1 MIKRPAKTNI
11 DHTGQDQ
18 PARVNSLFQQGS
30 SVLVG
35 FTTLTPRPGKIFSR
49 ILMPWPTT
57 RYAGQLQPKTGR
69 LPILLLFI
77 SILAGPNPLV
87 AQQQDNQTKPN
98 QSTWTSQRSV
108 AEQNLAAKEY
118 DQAITRYQSVSQE
131 VLSPKDQYNLG
142 IALYREGDFDSAKAA
157 FLKASGSVNR
167 ELAADARFNLA
178 NACYSEALEI
188 VEQPASSGDAATTN
202 PLQSLQFAITNYRS
216 ALQLRPSDQD
226 ARYNLELAAKLL
238 QQLKEQEQEQEQEQ
252 DQPSQD
258 QESEQ
263 DQSEETNSDS
273 ETDQENSEAD
283 SNPSD
288 SQEQQPSGESRDPAD
303 SSEDPGSSENAD
315 TEDADPSEAA
325 SENNSESQSKQP
337 EDTSQQSPESS
348 NSDGSQTNNQQGE
361 DSPSPAQTDGTED
374 QDATDP
380 ADENS
385 DQTPEKSQAGN
396 QPTAEDAGQGKADDD
411 AMPESPDLGELSSD
425 NAPTSDTESNE
436 NNAEMQ
442 PGVMSADEARKLLQS
457 IRDRQMVRRLRLQQK
472 NRAQVVPVQK
482 DW

>member
-1 MIKRPAKTNI
+1 MIKRPTKANI

-35 FTTLTPRPGKIFSR
+35 FTTLTPRPGKIFST
-49 ILMPWPTT
+49 ILMPWPMT
-57 RYAGQLQPKTGR
+57 RFAGQIQPKTGR

-238 QQLKEQEQEQEQEQ
+238 QQLKEQEQDQE
-252 DQPSQD
+252 QPSQD

-425 NAPTSDTESNE
+425 NAPTSETESNE